1 MEKVQVRRSDGG
13 YGKQMEN
20 VLYSINLA
28 IHVLAAIFCVAGPFY
43 QLRLV
48 KLRGK
53 LGYPLIYD
61 LDRVME
67 NILSLQPRLCFTFI
81 VILIV
86 TGFTFPLIHYGFH
99 GEWREV
105 SNLPL
110 AIFTA
115 KTILAFAGLAIN
127 IHGVWI
133 LDPEIQKTFATF
145 SPGSQPPDE
154 LLNRFWALRATRKR
168 ICQFCFALAL
178 TIVMITPILRFYK

>member
-1 MEKVQVRRSDGG
+1 
-13 YGKQMEN
+13 MEN
-20 VLYSINLA
+20 LLYSINLA

-67 NILSLQPRLCFTFI
+67 NILSLQPRLCFAFI
-81 VILIV
+81 ITLIV
-86 TGFTFPLIHYGFH
+86 TGFAFPLIHYAFH

-105 SNLPL
+105 SNLSL
-110 AIFTA
+110 TIFTA
-115 KTILAFAGLAIN
+115 KTILAFVGLTIN

-133 LDPEIQKTFATF
+133 LNPEIQKTFATF
-145 SPGSQPPDE
+145 SPTEQPPDE
-154 LLNRFWALRATRKR
+154 LLNRFWALRTMRKR
-168 ICQFCFALAL
+168 LCQLCFGLAL
-178 TIVMITPILRFYK
+178 TIVIITPILRYYK

>member
-1 MEKVQVRRSDGG
+1 
-13 YGKQMEN
+13 MEN
-20 VLYSINLA
+20 LLYSINLA

-67 NILSLQPRLCFTFI
+67 NILRLQPRLCFAF
-81 VILIV
+81 ILILIM
-86 TGFTFPLIHYGFH
+86 TGFAFPLIHYAFH
-99 GEWREV
+99 GAWREA
-105 SNLPL
+105 SNLSL

-115 KTILAFAGLAIN
+115 KTILAFVGLAIN

-133 LDPEIQKTFATF
+133 LAPEIERTFATF
-145 SPGSQPPDE
+145 SPTEQPPDE
-154 LLNRFWALRATRKR
+154 LLNRFWALRATRKKL
-168 ICQFCFALAL
+168 CQFCFGLAL
-178 TIVMITPILRFYK
+178 TIVIITPILRFYK

>member
-1 MEKVQVRRSDGG
+1 
-13 YGKQMEN
+13 MEN
-20 VLYSINLA
+20 LLYSINLA

-61 LDRVME
+61 LDRIME
-67 NILSLQPRLCFTFI
+67 NILSFQPRLCFAFI
-81 VILIV
+81 VTLIV

-110 AIFTA
+110 AIFIA
-115 KTILAFAGLAIN
+115 KTILAFIGLAIN
-127 IHGVWI
+127 IHGIWI

-145 SPGSQPPDE
+145 SPANQPPDE
-154 LLNRFWALRATRKR
+154 LLNRFWALRTTRKR
-168 ICQFCFALAL
+168 LCSVCFGLAL
-178 TIVMITPILRFYK
+178 TIVIITPILRFYK